1 MQRAFTPNALNPNPN
16 HHGDHPIR
24 GAAYIIGAA
33 AAFSTMAVLIRYL
46 SGRLP
51 DGMLVFWRSL
61 FSLLFLT
68 PLLLKLSV
76 THLKSERMHL
86 HVIRAVTGLMSMYCL
101 FFALG
106 HLPIAEATLLNQTA
120 TLFVPFIALL
130 WLQEPVPLKVR
141 WAIAIGF
148 TGVLLV
154 LPPGRGI
161 VSWVALIGL
170 ASGFTAA
177 MSVVTIR
184 YSSRT
189 EPTTRIV
196 FYFCLYATL
205 GSALPL
211 PWIWVTPTWDELP
224 LLVAM
229 GALAALGQLLMTKGY
244 SLAPAAQIGPFGYG
258 NIVFG
263 VLAGWTLWGETPR
276 LLFWLGGALI
286 VLGGITALR
295 GELLLRPAAR
305 TPAGTGAP
313 GST

>member
-1 MQRAFTPNALNPNPN
+1 MQTVEQHPASGGHLK
-16 HHGDHPIR
+16 DHPAR
-24 GAAYIIGAA
+24 GAACILGAA
-33 AAFSTMAVLIRYL
+33 AAFSTMSVLIRHL
-46 SGRLP
+46 SGHLP
-51 DGMLVFWRSL
+51 DGMLVFWRSF
-61 FSLLFLT
+61 FSLVFLT
-68 PLLLKLSV
+68 PLLLKLSW

-86 HVIRAVTGLMSMYCL
+86 HVIRAVSGLLSMYCL
-101 FFALG
+101 FYALG

-120 TLFVPFIALL
+120 TLFVPFIGLV
-130 WLQEPVPLKVR
+130 WLKEPVAMKVR
-141 WAIAIGF
+141 WAILIGF

-154 LPPGRGI
+154 MPPGRGI

-177 MSVVTIR
+177 FSVVTIR

-211 PWIWVTPTWDELP
+211 PWIWVTPGWSEMP
-224 LLVAM
+224 LLVAI
-229 GALAALGQLLMTKGY
+229 GALAALGQLLMTRGY
-244 SLAPAAQIGPFGYG
+244 ALAPAAQVGPFGYG
-258 NIVFG
+258 NIVFS
-263 VLAGWTLWGETPR
+263 VLAGWAIWGETPR

-286 VLGGITALR
+286 VIGGITALR
-295 GELLLRPAAR
+295 GELLGISPEEPR
-305 TPAGTGAP
+305 TPDGTDAP